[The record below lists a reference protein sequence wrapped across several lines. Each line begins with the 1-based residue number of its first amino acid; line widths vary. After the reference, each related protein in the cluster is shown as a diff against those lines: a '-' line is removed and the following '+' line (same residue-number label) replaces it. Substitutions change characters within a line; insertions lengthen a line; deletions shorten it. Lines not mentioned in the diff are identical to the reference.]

1 MILLQLVVNGLALGA
16 AYALVALGFVFIVN
30 ATSAVNFAHGDL
42 VMAGGYVAVGL
53 GAAAGSI
60 PVIVL
65 LPLVAAIMFAIGVA
79 VSLVAYFPLT
89 NRPPSTVFIST
100 LLCGIILQNLFLVL
114 FGPQARAA
122 PPLIKSGIVHL
133 GGIEISIQ
141 ALGTLAVAAV
151 LIVLQYF
158 IFARTQIGRRL
169 RATAQDRQMAQAIGI
184 RTSAVIAATFGFGTA
199 LAGVAGALLANQF
212 FVYPTGGIP
221 LSVYAYIA
229 VVVGGWGS
237 IPGAVIGAMM
247 ISVFQVVVSAY
258 VSYAMATG
266 LLYVALLL
274 IFLFRPQGIFGE
286 LVQRRV

>member
-1 MILLQLVVNGLALGA
+1 MTFLQLVINGVALGA

-53 GAAAGSI
+53 GAVVPLPI
-60 PVIVL
+60 LVL
-65 LPLVAAIMFAIGVA
+65 LPLVAVIMFAIGIAVA
-79 VSLVAYFPLT
+79 LVAYFPLV

-100 LLCGIILQNLFLVL
+100 LLCGIVLQNLFLVL

-141 ALGTLAVAAV
+141 ALGTLAVAAA
-151 LIVLQYF
+151 LIALQYV
-158 IFARTQIGRRL
+158 IFMRTQIGRRL
-169 RATAQDRQMAQAIGI
+169 RATAQDRQMAQAVGI
-184 RTSAVIAATFGFGTA
+184 PASAVIAATFGAGTA

-247 ISVFQVVVSAY
+247 ISIFQVVVSAY
-258 VSYAMATG
+258 VSYAVATG
-266 LLYVALLL
+266 LLYVSLLL
-274 IFLFRPQGIFGE
+274 IFVVRPQGIFGE
-286 LVQRRV
+286 LVRRRV

>member
-1 MILLQLVVNGLALGA
+1 MTLLQLAINGVALGA

-30 ATSAVNFAHGDL
+30 ATGAVNFAQGDL
-42 VMAGGYVAVGL
+42 VMAGGYAAVGL
-53 GAAAGSI
+53 GTIAAFPI
-60 PVIVL
+60 IVL
-65 LPLVAAIMFAIGVA
+65 LPLVAAIMFVVGIAVA
-79 VSLVAYFPLT
+79 LVAYFPLI

-100 LLCGIILQNLFLVL
+100 LLCGIVLQNLFLVL

-122 PPLIKSGIVHL
+122 APLIKSGTLHL
-133 GGIEISIQ
+133 GAIEISIQ
-141 ALGTLAVAAV
+141 ELGTLGVAAA
-151 LIVLQYF
+151 LIALQYF

-184 RTSAVIAATFGFGTA
+184 RASAVIAATFGFGSA

-212 FVYPTGGIP
+212 FVYPTGGVP

-237 IPGAVIGAMM
+237 IAGAVIGAMM

-258 VSYAMATG
+258 VSYAVATG
-266 LLYVALLL
+266 LLYVALLV
-274 IFLFRPQGIFGE
+274 IFFFRPQGIFGE